1 MKLYLD
7 NGYVNIRGIIDE
19 GMTFNFVVG
28 GRGTGKTYTT
38 LHELIEEGEPFIYLR
53 RTQTQLDAV
62 CNPELSPFQPMN
74 NDFGMDIRVYSM
86 GKNCYCFRKTAKDEE
101 GNDVPGDLVAY
112 GMALS
117 TFSNIRGF
125 SAERVKYIMYDEFIP
140 ERHERPI
147 KDECAAFLN
156 CIETVNR
163 NRELKGIPP
172 VKVLCL
178 ANSNDFAS
186 PLFVGLE
193 LVKKVERMIEK
204 GKSVYKNPERGVGI
218 YLLKDSPIS
227 RQKANTSLYK
237 FTPDSEFTNM
247 SLNNA
252 FIDYDSAYIKP
263 QNLTDYIPL
272 VTLGELTIYVHK
284 HERIMYV
291 TGHTSGTVRK
301 YQITN
306 TDMKRFK
313 MLHQKTIMAL
323 FMNRVYYESHYDKAL
338 LDRYLTMG
346 NK

>member
-7 NGYVNIRGIIDE
+7 SGYVNIRGILDT

-38 LHELIEEGEPFIYLR
+38 MMELLKEGKPFIYLR

-62 CNPELSPFQPMN
+62 CTPELSPFKPMN
-74 NDFGMDIRVYSM
+74 ELFNRDIRPYSM
-86 GKNCYCFRKTAKDEE
+86 GKNCYAFRETTLDED
-101 GNDVPGDLVAY
+101 GKAVPGELVAY

-125 SAERVKYIMYDEFIP
+125 SAANIRYIMYDEFIP

-147 KDECAAFLN
+147 KDECSAFLN

-163 NRELKGIPP
+163 NREMLGTPP
-172 VKVLCL
+172 VKVICL
-178 ANSNDFAS
+178 ANSNDFAN

-193 LVKKVERMIEK
+193 MVKTIERMMDK
-204 GKSVYKNPERGVGI
+204 GKSEYINPQRGLGI
-218 YLLKDSPIS
+218 FLLKDSPIS
-227 RQKANTSLYK
+227 KQKAETSLYR
-237 FTPDSEFTNM
+237 FAPESEFTQM

-252 FIDYDSAYIKP
+252 FIDYDSEYIKS
-263 QNLTDYIPL
+263 QNLKDYIPL

-284 HERIMYV
+284 SENKMYV
-291 TGHTSGTVRK
+291 TGHRSGSVRK

-313 MLHQKTIMAL
+313 TLYQGVIMGL
-323 FMNRVYYESHYDKAL
+323 FLNTVYYESHYDKAL
-338 LDRYLTMG
+338 LDKYLTMG
-346 NK
+346 K